1 MLFHMKKRYSHM
13 HKAFRFTH
21 LSDEGI
27 VRQTADLIMEAP
39 IEIDIEGH
47 GQVFVMFTPV
57 LARELVTGFL
67 FTEGM
72 IETPADIEACHISRE
87 AGLEGEEIVKARVTL
102 SRDLPAPAER
112 PEKRISYSSC
122 GICGKDNYEDLS
134 RGMGRVKSRH
144 RFSLEALKAFLPMMK
159 QFQPLYRRTG
169 GAHAAILLDDKA
181 DVILHCEDLGRHNAL
196 DKLIG
201 CTLINGISLEDKV
214 LISSGRA
221 SLEMILKSARAGIP
235 VFVAMSRPTSRAVEA
250 ARFYNIT
257 LMDMAKGSH
266 RIYTHAR
273 RIESS

>member
-1 MLFHMKKRYSHM
+1 M
-13 HKAFRFTH
+13 HKVFRFAA
-21 LSDEGI
+21 LSGEGDI
-27 VRQTADLIMEAP
+27 RRTADLILETP
-39 IEIDIEGH
+39 IEITVEGH

-72 IETPADIEACHISRE
+72 IETPADIKTCDISRE
-87 AGLEGEEIVKARVTL
+87 SGPAGEELVKASVRL
-102 SRDLPAPAER
+102 AHLPPPSPGR
-112 PEKRISYSSC
+112 PEKRVSYSSC
-122 GICGKDNYEDLS
+122 GICGKDSYDDLS
-134 RGMGRVKSRH
+134 RGLGRVKSRH
-144 RFSLEALKAFLPMMK
+144 RFSLEALKSFLPTMK
-159 QFQPLYRRTG
+159 RYQPLYRRTG

-201 CTLINGISLEDKV
+201 CALIQGISLHDKV
-214 LISSGRA
+214 VVSSGRA
-221 SLEMILKSARAGIP
+221 SLEMILKTTRAGGP

-266 RIYTHAR
+266 RIYSHAR
-273 RIESS
+273 RIQFH